1 MLLEYFFSSFK
12 FIIVINLYN
21 EYICIYVDIPCSSKT
36 LPKSSIQQKK
46 KVTNTQLKRNIY
58 VLNLVIS
65 IRPNDGIIERFDS
78 ISNTIHRP
86 CYNRLERYEG

>member
-1 MLLEYFFSSFK
+1 MTNIFVF
-12 FIIVINLYN
+12 
-21 EYICIYVDIPCSSKT
+21 T
-36 LPKSSIQQKK
+36 LIFHAHLKLFPKVRFNKK